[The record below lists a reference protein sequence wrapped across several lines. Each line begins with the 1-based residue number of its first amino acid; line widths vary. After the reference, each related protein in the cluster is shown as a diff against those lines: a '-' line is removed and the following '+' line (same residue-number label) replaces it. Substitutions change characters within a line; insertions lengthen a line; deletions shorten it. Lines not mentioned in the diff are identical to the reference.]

1 MAARYELKASKGGKT
16 MFNLLAANSQ
26 IVLTSETYDTKKA
39 AQNGIKSVGKNAA
52 NENRFEVKTAKDG
65 QFYFVLK
72 ATNGEVIGK
81 SEMYKAMAGVKR
93 GIASVQ
99 KNAGA
104 PVVDKTEA
112 EAKPAAK
119 KSVKAK

>member
-1 MAARYELKASKGGKT
+1 MAARYELKTGKSGKT
-16 MFNLLAANSQ
+16 MFNLLSANSQ
-26 IVLTSETYDTKKA
+26 IILTSETYETKKA
-39 AQNGIKSVGKNAA
+39 AQNGIKSVAKNGA
-52 NENRFEVKTAKDG
+52 NEKRFEVKTAKDG

-104 PVVDKTEA
+104 AVVDKTEA

>member
-1 MAARYELKASKGGKT
+1 MAARYELKAGKSGKV
-16 MFNLLAANSQ
+16 MFNLLSANSQ
-26 IVLTSETYDTKKA
+26 IILTSETYETKKA
-39 AQNGIKSVGKNAA
+39 AQNGIKSVTKNGV
-52 NENRFEVKTAKDG
+52 NEKRFEVKTAKDG
-65 QFYFVLK
+65 QFYFVLT

-104 PVVDKTEA
+104 AVVDKTEA